1 MRRPGTRL
9 SLRLSQNP
17 NGPHPLLDALTGT
30 WAFNLIG
37 GSTPVSFVGSS
48 QNDTLTGGNG
58 DDFLLGDA
66 GSDTLTGGG
75 GNDTLSGGIGS
86 DILRGGDGQDLAI
99 YFHPTEGEANALGP
113 INVQLAAGTV
123 TSSDGTDMLRSIER
137 VTGTNFADTFNA
149 TGFGSTSLNAGSIGV
164 GGSLRTARSMSS
176 KVSVE
181 TINHRQ

>member
-1 MRRPGTRL
+1 MGVGAQAWYAAVVEA
-9 SLRLSQNP
+9 SQNP

-75 GNDTLSGGIGS
+75 GNDTLGGGTGD

-99 YFHPTEGEANALGP
+99 YFHPTEGEANAIGADQCP
-113 INVQLAAGTV
+113 ACRRNRDDIHRRDHTIVDSVDT
-123 TSSDGTDMLRSIER
+123 LRSIER
-137 VTGTNFADTFNA
+137 VIGTNFGDTFQRNRFWFHIHQCRQHRRR
-149 TGFGSTSLNAGSIGV
+149 GIIGR
-164 GGSLRTARSMSS
+164 L
-176 KVSVE
+176 VE
-181 TINHRQ
+181 